1 MKLPLTGP
9 ESLRLSLDA
18 LVSRLAEGWSASPS
32 AKEVRLLMGDA
43 STRQYFRL
51 SLEYPGQRAGPS
63 SVMIMQLEQPQP
75 NERLDWLEIGGYLK
89 KHRLPVPLV
98 HGYLPEHGLLL
109 LEDLGDQTL
118 EEVLRDA
125 DLKEISLWYDRVV
138 DLLVEMQATA
148 KEEDA
153 PAFRRRFD
161 VEKLMW
167 EFDFM
172 LEHYV
177 VNLLGQPAG
186 TVLLDDVRKEMR
198 EVCSYLASIEPCFT
212 HRDFHC
218 RNLMIREGQLV
229 MIDFQD
235 ARLGP
240 PQYDL
245 VSLLRDSYRALPEEM
260 VTEKKERFIRRKQE
274 LEGRELDREAFDY
287 GFDLM
292 AIQRNLK
299 AVGTFAYQ
307 AGARGNERY
316 LPYIEPTLRNVKQTL
331 GRRAEL
337 SDFTKAL
344 KKLLP
349 L

>member
-1 MKLPLTGP
+1 
-9 ESLRLSLDA
+9 
-18 LVSRLAEGWSASPS
+18 
-32 AKEVRLLMGDA
+32 MGDA

-51 SLEYPGQRAGPS
+51 SLEYPEEHMGPA
-63 SVMIMQLEQPQP
+63 SVMIMQLENPQP
-75 NERLDWLEIGGYLK
+75 DERLDWLEIGGYLK
-89 KHRLPVPLV
+89 KHHLPVPLV
-98 HGYLPEHGLLL
+98 HGYLPDHGLLL

-118 EEVLRDA
+118 EEYLRDA
-125 DLKEISLWYDRVV
+125 DLTETSLWYDRVI
-138 DLLVEMQATA
+138 DLLAEMQASAVET
-148 KEEDA
+148 DA

-177 VNLLGQPAG
+177 VTLLGHAADDPM
-186 TVLLDDVRKEMR
+186 LDNARNEMR
-198 EVCSYLASIEPCFT
+198 TVCAYLESIEPCFT

-218 RNLMIREGQLV
+218 RNLMIRDGQLV
-229 MIDFQD
+229 MIDFRD

-245 VSLLRDSYRALPEEM
+245 VSLLRDSYRVLPEEM
-260 VTEKKERFIRRKQE
+260 VTEKKERFLRKKQE
-274 LEGRELDREAFDY
+274 LEGRPLDREAFDY

-307 AGARGNERY
+307 ASARGNDRY
-316 LPYIEPTLRNVKQTL
+316 LPYIEPTLMNVKRTL
-331 GRRAEL
+331 SGRPEL
-337 SDFTKAL
+337 SNFKTAL
-344 KKLLP
+344 EKILP